1 MGKKAPKP
9 PKSPLGDIEEAPGT
23 PGTPPLA
30 AADNDARR
38 TPIGGAPSAVG
49 SPDPIGAGSPVKSPT
64 PKGGSPLLGP
74 VSVDNSPPQLAAPA
88 EPQKQPSMMSGLP
101 APGSVPITAPAQPS
115 GAAKKHGLA
124 DDFHMRIPEAALR
137 ILPESAAPIEAQ
149 LAPVA
154 RNAGVVCSRFC
165 ALLGRLVLAVRLV
178 LSLPI
183 GLVLAIGIG
192 VLVLLMFLQLLWL
205 LPLALLLGL
214 LLPNEPQAK
223 ALPMTMP
230 AQHVVVLGGG
240 AGLSRAV
247 ALECVRRGAD
257 VTVLAAGTLQ
267 RRLQRS
273 AL

>member
-1 MGKKAPKP
+1 
-9 PKSPLGDIEEAPGT
+9 
-23 PGTPPLA
+23 
-30 AADNDARR
+30 
-38 TPIGGAPSAVG
+38 
-49 SPDPIGAGSPVKSPT
+49 
-64 PKGGSPLLGP
+64 
-74 VSVDNSPPQLAAPA
+74 
-88 EPQKQPSMMSGLP
+88 
-101 APGSVPITAPAQPS
+101 
-115 GAAKKHGLA
+115 
-124 DDFHMRIPEAALR
+124 MRIPEAALR